1 MLLGVIS
8 PRALLAFSRPHTI
21 VGTVLSVSGLYV
33 MAEAWTQQPGTR
45 PGVLVLA
52 LVGALATNVY
62 IVGINQL
69 TDVAI
74 DRVNKPNLPLAAGTL
89 SMPQGRALVAGSAV
103 IALVAG
109 AVGGPY
115 LFAALAIGLVV
126 GSAYSLPPLR
136 LKRFHLAAAAAITVV
151 RAFVVNLL
159 LFAHFHMVL
168 GGSATVPRHVLA
180 LTGVVLGLS
189 IVIAWF
195 KDIPDAAGDARHG
208 IRTLTLRLGAR
219 RVVTLG
225 LLLLSA
231 CYLAVIVG
239 SVTGLS
245 GVHPVVLVAA
255 HAAFLVAIWAAAARV
270 DLQVHASVVRFYLFI
285 WGLFF
290 AEYAAFTA
298 AAALA

>member
-1 MLLGVIS
+1 VIT
-8 PRALLAFSRPHTI
+8 PRPLVAFSRPHTI
-21 VGTVLSVSGLYV
+21 VGTVLSVVGLYV
-33 MAEAWTQQPGTR
+33 MAEAWSEQPGTQ
-45 PGVLVLA
+45 PGVLTLA

-62 IVGINQL
+62 IVGVNQL

-74 DRVNKPNLPLAAGTL
+74 DRVNKPRLPLAAGTL
-89 SMPQGRALVAGSAV
+89 TMTQGRGLVAGSAV
-103 IALVAG
+103 TALVAG
-109 AVGGPY
+109 LVGGPY
-115 LFAALAIGLVV
+115 LLAALVLGLVI

-151 RAFVVNLL
+151 RALVVNLL
-159 LFAHFHMVL
+159 LFAHFHRVL
-168 GGSATVPRHVLA
+168 TGAAAFPRHVLA

-208 IRTLTLRLGAR
+208 IRTLTLRLGPR

-231 CYLAVIVG
+231 CYAAVIVA
-239 SVTGLS
+239 SLTGLQ
-245 GVHPVVLVAA
+245 GVHPLVLALTHLV
-255 HAAFLVAIWAAAARV
+255 FLAAIWTAAARV
-270 DLQVHASVVRFYLFI
+270 DLQAHASIVRFYLFI
-285 WGLFF
+285 WALFF